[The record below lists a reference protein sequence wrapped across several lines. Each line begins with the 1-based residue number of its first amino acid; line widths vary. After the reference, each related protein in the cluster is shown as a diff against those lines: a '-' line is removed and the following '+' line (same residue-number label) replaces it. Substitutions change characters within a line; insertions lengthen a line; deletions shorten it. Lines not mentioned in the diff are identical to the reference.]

1 MVLIFKSFF
10 YLLLAINYK
19 FYKLTGWVCLAHSTL
34 LFKHLELL
42 LVVII
47 VVAVA
52 ASSSSSSSSSNSSNS
67 SSSIF
72 AIPVAQIQLQETRF
86 QINSTGNV
94 QITPWQAIK
103 KKNLC
108 ICSPISFFR
117 KRTCPSTQYS
127 ESNSNLFS

>member
-52 ASSSSSSSSSNSSNS
+52 
-67 SSSIF
+67 
-72 AIPVAQIQLQETRF
+72 VAVVVVVVTVVVTVVVVVFLLYQLLKY
-86 QINSTGNV
+86 N
-94 QITPWQAIK
+94 
-103 KKNLC
+103 C
-108 ICSPISFFR
+108 R
-117 KRTCPSTQYS
+117 KPDFKLIVLAMCKSHHDRP
-127 ESNSNLFS
+127 